1 MDDSFSA
8 VAESQ
13 FSAFFVRRPRPK
25 RRICLFLIFR
35 RGGKPIFAVFLI
47 SSTDDEW
54 FSAFSWFHPRMMSVF
69 CCFQCFA
76 YERNAV
82 FSVFCSSL
90 ASETLFFAFS
100 AFRLW
105 AKCCFQCFSLVAYK
119 RNAVFGNFC
128 ISLTSD
134 EWFSAFLAFQGV
146 GNAACG
152 IFWFSQCWE
161 SRFLLFFDFPKFGA
175 VEHHLFFHG
184 TNENVFDFKALGIGY
199 VVFILRSHRYHQSR
213 IR

>member
-90 ASETLFFAFS
+90 TSEMLFLAIS
-100 AFRLW
+100 AFRSRATNDFLH
-105 AKCCFQCFSLVAYK
+105 
-119 RNAVFGNFC
+119 
-128 ISLTSD
+128 
-134 EWFSAFLAFQGV
+134 FLAFQGV